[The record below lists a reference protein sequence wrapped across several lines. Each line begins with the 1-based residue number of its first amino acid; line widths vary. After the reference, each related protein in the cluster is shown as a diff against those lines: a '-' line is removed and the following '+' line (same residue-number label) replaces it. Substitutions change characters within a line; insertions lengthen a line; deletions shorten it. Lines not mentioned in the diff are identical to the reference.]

1 MYEQAGSDTQVS
13 PALSGGKTRKRK
25 GLGDENGRTRKK
37 KLRALPTFASYED
50 YARMIE
56 DGPEENI

>member
-1 MYEQAGSDTQVS
+1 MYDQAGSDTQVL
-13 PALSGGKTRKRK
+13 PTLSSGKTRKRK
-25 GLGDENGRTRKK
+25 GRGDDDERARKK

-56 DGPEENI
+56 DGPEEDL

>member
-1 MYEQAGSDTQVS
+1 MSP
-13 PALSGGKTRKRK
+13 PALGGGKKRK
-25 GLGDENGRTRKK
+25 LKEPEKEDGRTRKK

>member
-1 MYEQAGSDTQVS
+1 VYEQAGSATQVS
-13 PALSGGKTRKRK
+13 PALSGGEKRKRK
-25 GLGDENGRTRKK
+25 GPGHEDERIRKK

-56 DGPEENI
+56 DGPEEDI

>member
-1 MYEQAGSDTQVS
+1 ML
-13 PALSGGKTRKRK
+13 PALNGGKARKRK
-25 GLGDENGRTRKK
+25 AHGDEDERTRKK

-56 DGPEENI
+56 DGPEENL

>member
-1 MYEQAGSDTQVS
+1 VYEQAGSDTQVS

>member
-1 MYEQAGSDTQVS
+1 VS
-13 PALSGGKTRKRK
+13 PPTLGGGKKRK
-25 GLGDENGRTRKK
+25 HKGAEKEDGRIRKK

-56 DGPEENI
+56 DGPEEYI

>member
-1 MYEQAGSDTQVS
+1 MYEQAGSDKQVS
-13 PALSGGKTRKRK
+13 PALSCDKTRKRK
-25 GLGDENGRTRKK
+25 GLGDEDVRTRKK

>member
-1 MYEQAGSDTQVS
+1 MS
-13 PALSGGKTRKRK
+13 RKRK
-25 GLGDENGRTRKK
+25 GRGDDERTRKK

-56 DGPEENI
+56 DGPEEDI